1 LTTGKEIFEI
11 WAPRGA
17 AWSAWASPVAF
28 AILNC
33 DELGV
38 RAASATSTGALNIP
52 VTPGVA
58 YVIDLAGASAVRL
71 AMSLARAGLRPVP
84 IFNASPLPLTPGEAA
99 RSALVDMTYVSRE
112 LCFAASELSSLSI
125 QNEAAPVFVID
136 ANRMSGKFSLDQRF
150 DNRWIVYPQDFP
162 SGAKLREH
170 GITRIVTI
178 QHTEM
183 IADDLNDV
191 LMEWQNAGLEIATRR
206 DDERAAEVRRHVK
219 PTPWLLLL
227 WRKFVRLLGF
237 KTSGD
242 FFDMLT
248 AGSSGG

>member
-1 LTTGKEIFEI
+1 MTTGKEIFEI
-11 WAPRGA
+11 WAPREA
-17 AWSAWASPVAF
+17 AWSQWASPVAF
-28 AILNC
+28 AYIDC
-33 DELGV
+33 DKLGV
-38 RAASATSTGALNIP
+38 RAAPATSTGALN
-52 VTPGVA
+52 VAVAPGTA
-58 YVIDLAGASAVRL
+58 YVIDLPGASAIRL
-71 AMSLARAGLRPVP
+71 AMRLARVGLRPVP
-84 IFNASPLPLTPGEAA
+84 VFNASPAPLTPGLAA
-99 RSALVDMTYVSRE
+99 GSALVDMTYVMRE
-112 LCFAASELSSLSI
+112 ICFAVSELALLPI
-125 QNEAAPVFVID
+125 QNDAAPVFVLD
-136 ANRMSGKFSLDQRF
+136 ANRMNGRTSLDPQF

-170 GITRIVTI
+170 GITRVVAI
-178 QHTEM
+178 QQTEA

-191 LMEWQNAGLEIATRR
+191 LVEWQNAGLEIVTKR